1 MKRVILF
8 VVTILLLLAPFQ
20 IRDGPF
26 LGQSS
31 LLRCYDQKVYTS
43 ISSLQSQGYSL
54 EHILRIYDN
63 LGFVDNSNTHSMR
76 LDIEAAY
83 LDAQG
88 GMYDK
93 RMEVCFN

>member
-1 MKRVILF
+1 MKHVILF
-8 VVTILLLLAPFQ
+8 LVIILLLAPIQ
-20 IRDGPF
+20 IRDGPNMG
-26 LGQSS
+26 LS

-54 EHILRIYDN
+54 EHILKVYDN
-63 LGFVDNSNTHSMR
+63 LGFVDNSNTYSMR

-88 GMYDK
+88 GMYDE
-93 RMEVCFN
+93 RMEVCSN